1 MFNVSTGA
9 PRVFAGKVII
19 GNSGADFGARGF
31 VTAYDQVTGKQL
43 WRFFTVPGSPEQNQ
57 GDPAMERAAA
67 TWSGKYWKTGTGGT
81 VWNGITFD
89 PELNQI
95 YIGVGNGGP
104 SEDRKSVGEGK
115 SVSVRVKHVGR
126 RIIKKKKRK

>member
-31 VTAYDQVTGKQL
+31 VTAYDQATGKQL
-43 WRFFTVPGSPEQNQ
+43 WRFFTVPGSPAQSQ

-67 TWSGKYWKTGTGGT
+67 PWSGKSCTTGTGGT
-81 VWNGITFD
+81 VWNGIPFD
-89 PELNQI
+89 PELNQ
-95 YIGVGNGGP
+95 YSFAVATAGPYDGTRPNPGV
-104 SEDRKSVGEGK
+104 
-115 SVSVRVKHVGR
+115 R
-126 RIIKKKKRK
+126 RNVEY

>member
-104 SEDRKSVGEGK
+104 YDRSEEHTSELQSLMRTSYAVFCL
-115 SVSVRVKHVGR
+115 
-126 RIIKKKKRK
+126 KKKY